1 LDSFFKVKFKVNFY
15 KMICKE
21 KSFYTLGNMEK
32 LSNGWKI
39 PSSTDEI
46 KALLADF
53 ERNIT
58 EMEKE
63 NPLTIFRE
71 NMENGI
77 LFKAA
82 LQDAMNQLNTFS
94 NLYMSAAELREILVR
109 K

>member
-1 LDSFFKVKFKVNFY
+1 
-15 KMICKE
+15 MICKE
-21 KSFYTLGNMEK
+21 KSFCTLGNMEK
-32 LSNGWKI
+32 LSNGWKV
-39 PSSTDEI
+39 PAGEDEI

-53 ERNIT
+53 ERNMT

-94 NLYMSAAELREILVR
+94 NLYLSAAELKEILT
-109 K
+109 KKS